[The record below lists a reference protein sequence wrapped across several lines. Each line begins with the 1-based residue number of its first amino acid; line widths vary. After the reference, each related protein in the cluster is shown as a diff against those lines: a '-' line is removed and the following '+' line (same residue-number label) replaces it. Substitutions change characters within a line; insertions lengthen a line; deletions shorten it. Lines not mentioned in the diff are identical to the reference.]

1 MPAAAA
7 AAAAARL
14 SPARAPVSFSP
25 AATIPPQPKA
35 HLKALASSP
44 APSLAV
50 GSSKGVHKAFKA
62 ATAALLAGENAD
74 LNVSRS
80 SSRRSEPL
88 SERATISSRNQVAQR
103 AAEIRFGSP
112 PASRPE
118 YKSAK
123 PQAYAQPQ
131 MAATQRQPGRQA
143 EAPRLDS
150 SSWRMLAQQPAQVNG
165 WAQPQ
170 ARAAQPQAKAL
181 SASPEELLLRAQ
193 NHEQQMQLLETQR
206 LNASLLQQL
215 LEAQK
220 SSRAAYQGPS
230 PAQAILN
237 RNSSAVPRYMQPRS
251 QPSLAAAQY
260 VQPQSQRE
268 RYGPKQKPSTPRSAV
283 SPPRQRKRKLKA
295 AKKEAEV
302 RGEAVKFATEYEV
315 RCAAGIGCS
324 VRY

>member
-1 MPAAAA
+1 M
-7 AAAAARL
+7 
-14 SPARAPVSFSP
+14 
-25 AATIPPQPKA
+25 
-35 HLKALASSP
+35 
-44 APSLAV
+44 

-88 SERATISSRNQVAQR
+88 SKRATVSSRNQVAQR
-103 AAEIRFGSP
+103 AVEMRFSSP

-118 YKSAK
+118 YTSAK
-123 PQAYAQPQ
+123 PQAYVQPQ
-131 MAATQRQPGRQA
+131 MAATQRQPGQQA

-170 ARAAQPQAKAL
+170 ARAAQPQAKVL

-206 LNASLLQQL
+206 LNASLVQQL
-215 LEAQK
+215 FEAQK

-230 PAQAILN
+230 PAQAILH

-268 RYGPKQKPSTPRSAV
+268 RYGPKQKPSAPRSAV

-302 RGEAVKFATEYEV
+302 RGEAVKFASEYEV